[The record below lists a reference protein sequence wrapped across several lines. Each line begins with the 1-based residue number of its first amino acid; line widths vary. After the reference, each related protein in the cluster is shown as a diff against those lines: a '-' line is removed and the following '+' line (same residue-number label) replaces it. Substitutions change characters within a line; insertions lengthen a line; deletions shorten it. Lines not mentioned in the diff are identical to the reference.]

1 MGDRAGAMKS
11 ESRPASIA
19 DRGAPPE
26 IEFGRKFGWA
36 KADAEVLS
44 RLPPRY
50 QRQIKEWSLSSATQ
64 SSRDH
69 VNVEVE
75 QRRAHAGACR
85 SRLLS
90 RFLQIYLVEP
100 FWNYLH
106 LETKT
111 CEKGVDRQLWSLR
124 NRSVHFPEVIVTE
137 YQTADPTQPKA

>member
-50 QRQIKEWSLSSATQ
+50 HRQIKEWRLSSATQ

-69 VNVEVE
+69 VNVEVCDE
-75 QRRAHAGACR
+75 HTLGMPLEATQ
-85 SRLLS
+85 LS
-90 RFLQIYLVEP
+90 SANIFGRIV
-100 FWNYLH
+100 
-106 LETKT
+106 LE
-111 CEKGVDRQLWSLR
+111 LSA
-124 NRSVHFPEVIVTE
+124 S
-137 YQTADPTQPKA
+137 